1 MEKSASLINRVF
13 NLRPGDFSRGLS
25 LFGYYFLIIA
35 SYVMCQTVR
44 IPLFLDKFKTVQL
57 PYVDIAVAAM
67 VPIVIAIYM
76 RIGKDINLKNLLVGS
91 LVFCS
96 ANVFVLWWGAAHY
109 QRAWVTTVLYVWV
122 GVFGV
127 LAPAQVWTLANFL
140 WTTREA
146 KRLFGLLASG
156 GTVGNIFAGFLSN
169 YMAKRFGTESLLLV
183 VGIFVGLSAFLV
195 LIIYDQHQ
203 KDEPEAHK
211 DQGEENRH
219 SLRESLRL
227 VSESPHLQAI
237 AGLICLSSIITTAAG
252 WQFNAIAKEA
262 IRNKD
267 ALTAFLGTFTGYTG
281 IGALIAQLL
290 ITGKL
295 LRRFGVGVAL
305 LVLPLFLMGGAAA
318 VLVWGTLSA
327 ATILR
332 ASDKVIRYS
341 IDKSGVELLY
351 LPVQA
356 NVKGQVKSFIDTVI
370 WRLGDGM
377 AGLTVLLFA
386 NILRFTPRQVSWVTL
401 PLLGLW
407 VIVAM
412 IARSQYIA
420 TLKQNIQQVQVRP
433 EATSVET
440 LDQFT
445 TNVFAE
451 KLGSND
457 VNEVMYALD
466 LFGMA
471 QRLNAQS
478 AVRNL
483 LEHPSPHVRAKA
495 ISVLNNGGDVSVRPL
510 IASMI
515 ADPNLDVRTE
525 ALLYLS
531 RHDEMDPLSYVEQL
545 RDFADVSIRS
555 ATVSFLMKPGETQN
569 AYAAKLILHG
579 MITDLENPALAA
591 DAARALALLGDV
603 AVDSLRDQ
611 LSDGNASLHLRRQI
625 PPLLLQIGTPACGA
639 ALGENLV
646 QADPELRSKV
656 ISALNKLCEFQRDL
670 KVDRPA
676 VESAMMAEMMGHYR
690 SYQILGSSKGKPSE
704 ELEQNM
710 AEELERIFRLMKL
723 MFPSLD
729 LQNAYLGIRS
739 TDPVRHANAL
749 EFLDNTLNADLRAR
763 LVPLIDSEVTFEER
777 VRLADRFLGFSVNA

>member
-1 MEKSASLINRVF
+1 MEKSASFINRVF

-67 VPIVIAIYM
+67 VPFVIAIYM
-76 RIGKDINLKNLLVGS
+76 RIGKGIHLKKLLVGT

-96 ANVFVLWWGAAHY
+96 ANIFVLWWGAAYY
-109 QRAWVTTVLYVWV
+109 QRPWVTTVLYIWV

-156 GTVGNIFAGFLSN
+156 GTVGNIFAGFLTT

-183 VGIFVGLSAFLV
+183 VGVFVGLSAILV
-195 LIIYDQHQ
+195 LIIYKQHQ
-203 KDEPEAHK
+203 KEEPESPT
-211 DQGEENRH
+211 DQPEPNHH
-219 SLRESLRL
+219 SLRESFRL
-227 VSESPHLQAI
+227 VRESPHLQAI
-237 AGLICLSSIITTAAG
+237 AALICLSSIITTAAG

-267 ALTAFLGTFTGYTG
+267 ALTAFLGSFTGYTG
-281 IGALIAQLL
+281 TGALIAQLF

-295 LRRFGVGVAL
+295 LRRFGVGMAL
-305 LVLPLFLMGGAAA
+305 LVLPVFLMGGAGA
-318 VLVWGTLSA
+318 VLIWGTLSA

-332 ASDKVIRYS
+332 GSDKVVRYS

-351 LPVQA
+351 LPVQS
-356 NVKGQVKSFIDTVI
+356 NVKAQVKSFIDTVI

-401 PLLGLW
+401 PLIGLW
-407 VIVAM
+407 IVAAL
-412 IARSQYIA
+412 IARSQYVA

-433 EATSVET
+433 EKTSVQT
-440 LDQFT
+440 LDHFT
-445 TNVFAE
+445 ANVFAE
-451 KLGSND
+451 KLNSTD

-471 QRLNAQS
+471 QHLNTHS
-478 AVRNL
+478 AVRSL
-483 LEHPSPHVRAKA
+483 LEHPSPHVRARA
-495 ISVLNNGGDVSVRPL
+495 ISILNNGADVSVRPV
-510 IASMI
+510 IARMV

-531 RHDEMDPLSYVEQL
+531 RHDEMDPLTHVEQL
-545 RDFADVSIRS
+545 RDFGDFSIRS
-555 ATVSFLMKPGETQN
+555 ATVSFLMRPETQN
-569 AYAAKLILHG
+569 LDAARLILHG
-579 MITDLENPALAA
+579 MITDLEDPALSA
-591 DAARALALLGDV
+591 DAARALWLLGDV
-603 AVDSLRDQ
+603 AVESLRDH
-611 LSDGNASLHLRRQI
+611 LSDGNASLQLRRQI
-625 PPLLLQIGTPACGA
+625 PPILLQIATSAAGA
-639 ALGENLV
+639 ALADNLV
-646 QADPELRSKV
+646 QADAELRSKV

-676 VESAMMAEMMGHYR
+676 IESAMMAEMMGHYR
-690 SYQILGSSKGKPSE
+690 SYQILGSSKGKANA
-704 ELEQNM
+704 ELQETL

-739 TDPVRHANAL
+739 TDPVKHANAL
-749 EFLDNTLNADLRAR
+749 EFLDNTLSADLRAR